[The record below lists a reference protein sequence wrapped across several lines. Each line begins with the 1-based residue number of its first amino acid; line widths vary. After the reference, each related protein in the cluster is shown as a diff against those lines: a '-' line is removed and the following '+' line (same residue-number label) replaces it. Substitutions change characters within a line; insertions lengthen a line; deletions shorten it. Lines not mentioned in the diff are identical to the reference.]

1 MSTLTKVNVCN
12 KVTVEASGGAIPKRQ
27 KIKPP
32 PVTDDLGVLL
42 TYTGKSTVDDTSS
55 ENGIESSEDEEEE
68 KDDDDDSVLS
78 REKSVEFR
86 CWCAA
91 GR

>member
-1 MSTLTKVNVCN
+1 LSTLTKVNVCN

-32 PVTDDLGVLL
+32 PVTD
-42 TYTGKSTVDDTSS
+42 KSTVDDTSS

-78 REKSVEFR
+78 REKSFEFR

-91 GR
+91 GT